1 MEFDSTGSLPTFPD
15 DITIAQF
22 MLEPHRF
29 PLYPMRLDN
38 VPWLVEDASGKGLHT
53 GEVCLAS
60 VSQPMY

>member
-1 MEFDSTGSLPTFPD
+1 MEFSSTASLPIFPD

-29 PLYPMRLDN
+29 PLNPMRLDN

-60 VSQPMY
+60 GLQPIY